1 MAEQKHIGA
10 LIKMLENAIEQKMNN
25 DVLRME
31 LTSAQVFTL
40 HFLCKNEKK
49 DICQKDIEAFFG
61 LSHATVSGII
71 SRLEAKGFIES
82 VSAQDDRRKKLI
94 LPTEKAKK
102 CDSIVEERIRETEE
116 LLLKNFSEQE
126 KETLFMYILR
136 MLDNIG
142 AQTPEKREDE
152 KC

>member
-1 MAEQKHIGA
+1 MTEKKHIGP
-10 LIKMLENAIEQKMNN
+10 LIRMLENAIEQKMNN
-25 DVLRME
+25 DVSQME
-31 LTSAQVFTL
+31 LTSAQIFTL

-71 SRLEAKGFIES
+71 SRLEAKGFLES
-82 VSAQDDRRKKLI
+82 VSAEDDRRKKLI
-94 LPTEKAKK
+94 RATGKAKK
-102 CDSIVEERIRETEE
+102 CDSTVAEQIKETEE
-116 LLLKNFSEQE
+116 LLLKNFSEKE
-126 KETLFMYILR
+126 KEMLFIYILR

-142 AQTPEKREDE
+142 VHTPEKREDE